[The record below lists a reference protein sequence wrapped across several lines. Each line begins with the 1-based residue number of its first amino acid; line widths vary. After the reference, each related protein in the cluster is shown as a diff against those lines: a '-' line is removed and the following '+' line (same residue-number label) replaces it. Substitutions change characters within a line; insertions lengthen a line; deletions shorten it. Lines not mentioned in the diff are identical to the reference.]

1 MNTISINYSLIWQF
15 KNNPKYKFTRCKK
28 CFNTNRG
35 KEVKMVLN
43 GGSIG
48 FWIASKFYP
57 LSKIN
62 QHLEKIKYEKL
73 PF

>member
-1 MNTISINYSLIWQF
+1 METISVKYNLIWQF
-15 KNNPKYKFTRCKK
+15 KTANQYKFTRCKK

-35 KEVKMVLN
+35 TQVKMVLN

-48 FWIASKFYP
+48 FWIAGDFYP

-62 QHLEKIKYEKL
+62 EHLEKIVYENL

>member
-1 MNTISINYSLIWQF
+1 METISIKYGLIWQF
-15 KNNPKYKFTRCKK
+15 KGHENYKFTRCKK

-35 KEVKMVLN
+35 KQVKMVLN

-48 FWIASKFYP
+48 FWIASKFFP

-62 QHLEKIKYEKL
+62 QYLEKITYETF